1 MIDTIDGAYKK
12 KEGEQEEQEEANVPV
27 VSNEAK
33 SEIQRALNMTDE
45 LNNHCT
51 YVFEQNNEESNE
63 N

>member
-33 SEIQRALNMTDE
+33 SEI
-45 LNNHCT
+45 
-51 YVFEQNNEESNE
+51 
-63 N
+63 